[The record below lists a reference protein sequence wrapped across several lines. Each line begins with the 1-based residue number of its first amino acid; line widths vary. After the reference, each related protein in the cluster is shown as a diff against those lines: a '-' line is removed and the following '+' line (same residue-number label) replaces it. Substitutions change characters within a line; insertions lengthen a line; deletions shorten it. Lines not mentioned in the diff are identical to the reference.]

1 MVKKKKQKQLLKS
14 EGRNE
19 YTDTG
24 SSMNFKCDESK
35 ETQTE
40 IDYNQTA
47 KSQRQRASWTA
58 RKGITKSTSNILG
71 KNPTIVDSLERSKLS
86 NL

>member
-1 MVKKKKQKQLLKS
+1 MMGVPEEKWEKESAYIRNNGLKKKTQQLLKS

-24 SSMNFKCDESK
+24 SSMNFKCDKSK

-40 IDYNQTA
+40 INYNQTA

-58 RKGITKSTSNILG
+58 RKGITKST
-71 KNPTIVDSLERSKLS
+71 
-86 NL
+86 